1 MVLNYILVG
10 CPWLEPLGTAKLE
23 IAYCAKTHKSTD
35 RDFYLL
41 ETMLTESHDRVLQ
54 RNTLSVISWLDSVY
68 SYLKMYKSNFKN
80 CYLNPSSFL
89 GGCYKLFKRTT
100 ISVFSR
106 ERFIKVTSDHGF
118 MGDWITKVRRQ
129 YTPVQECKHSAS
141 SRAKANPLVKPVGWK
156 R

>member
-68 SYLKMYKSNFKN
+68 SYLKDVNQILKIA
-80 CYLNPSSFL
+80 
-89 GGCYKLFKRTT
+89 T
-100 ISVFSR
+100 
-106 ERFIKVTSDHGF
+106 
-118 MGDWITKVRRQ
+118 
-129 YTPVQECKHSAS
+129 
-141 SRAKANPLVKPVGWK
+141 
-156 R
+156 